1 MEHLNEYL
9 MTQKITP
16 LVNRYTVTTPDGGE
30 VLAFAEQKRLALKEE
45 LVLWSGEDRTR
56 RLGGFK
62 ARQVIDFGATYD
74 VTRPDGETVGTFR
87 KDVKASLIRST
98 WHLTQGD
105 EPAAVGKERRLGV
118 ALARRGWEVLDLVV
132 PVIPVPPVPFV
143 YHFDFVRE
151 DKPVLSVERKWGIRD
166 RYVIRV
172 QDPSLDRVLALCMAV
187 GLDALQSR

>member
-1 MEHLNEYL
+1 MEQLSEYL

-16 LVNRYTVTTPDGGE
+16 LVNRYVVTAPDGAE
-30 VLAFAEQKRLALKEE
+30 VLAFAEQKRLAFKEE
-45 LVLWSGEDRTR
+45 LTLWNGEDRTR
-56 RLGGFK
+56 KLGGFK
-62 ARQVIDFGATYD
+62 ARQAVDLGASYD
-74 VTRPDGETVGTFR
+74 VTGPDGEVVGAFR
-87 KDVKASLIRST
+87 KDFKASLLRST
-98 WHLTQGD
+98 WHLAQGD
-105 EPAAVGKERRLGV
+105 EAAAVGKERSLGV

-151 DKPVLSVERKWGIRD
+151 GRPVLSVERKWGIRD

-172 QDPSLDRVLALCMAV
+172 QDPSLDRVLAVCMAV

>member
-1 MEHLNEYL
+1 MEQLSEYL

-16 LVNRYTVTTPDGGE
+16 LVNRYVITPPDGGE

-45 LVLWSGEDRTR
+45 LTLWSGEDRTR
-56 RLGGFK
+56 KLGGFK
-62 ARQVIDFGATYD
+62 ARQVIDFRATYD
-74 VTRPDGETVGTFR
+74 VTGPDGDSVGAFR
-87 KDVKASLIRST
+87 KDAKASLVRST
-98 WHLTQGD
+98 WHLTEGAGA
-105 EPAAVGKERRLGV
+105 AAVGKERSLGV

-151 DKPVLSVERKWGIRD
+151 GQPVLSVERKWGLRD